1 MTDIKEYI
9 QRNASAFDSAELP
22 EGHEG
27 RFEAKLDA
35 LLSGAESSGREER
48 KRRKTRLGIF
58 SVLTTAAAAA
68 AAVAAVIFINRPER
82 EVDWFAGVADDP
94 VQVYLTYSEKVSA
107 LYEEILS
114 RDLDGRWETT
124 VGSIAGENVAMIDQL
139 PDELDDAAK
148 AAIMKEYYG
157 ELLRGLDKINKIK
170 EL

>member
-1 MTDIKEYI
+1 MTDINEYI
-9 QRNASAFDSAELP
+9 KRNASAFGTAELP

-58 SVLTTAAAAA
+58 SVLTTAAA

-139 PDELDDAAK
+139 PEELDDAAK

>member
-1 MTDIKEYI
+1 M
-9 QRNASAFDSAELP
+9 
-22 EGHEG
+22 
-27 RFEAKLDA
+27 
-35 LLSGAESSGREER
+35 
-48 KRRKTRLGIF
+48 
-58 SVLTTAAAAA
+58 AAV
-68 AAVAAVIFINRPER
+68 VAAVIFTNRPSR

-94 VQVYLTYSEKVSA
+94 VQVYLTYSEKVTA

-124 VGSIAGENVAMIDQL
+124 VGSIAGEKVAMIDQL

-157 ELLRGLDKINKIK
+157 ELLSGLDKINKIK

>member
-27 RFEAKLDA
+27 RFEAKLDT

-48 KRRKTRLGIF
+48 KRRKTRMGIF

-68 AAVAAVIFINRPER
+68 VAAVIFTNRPSR

-94 VQVYLTYSEKVSA
+94 TAVYMAYSEKIAVM
-107 LYEEILS
+107 YEEIFTK
-114 RDLDGRWETT
+114 DLDERWATT
-124 VGSIAGENVAMIDQL
+124 VGSITNENVAMIDQL
-139 PDELDDAAK
+139 PDELDDKTK
-148 AAIMKEYYG
+148 AHILKEYYG
-157 ELLRGLDKINKIK
+157 ELLNGLDKINKIK

>member
-27 RFEAKLDA
+27 RFEAKLDT

-48 KRRKTRLGIF
+48 KRRKTRMGIF
-58 SVLTTAAAAA
+58 SVLTTAAAAV
-68 AAVAAVIFINRPER
+68 VAAVIFIDRPVAG

-94 VQVYLTYSEKVSA
+94 VAVYMAYSEKIAVM
-107 LYEEILS
+107 YEEIFTK
-114 RDLDGRWETT
+114 DLDERWETT
-124 VGSIAGENVAMIDQL
+124 VGSITNENVAMIDQL
-139 PDELDDAAK
+139 PDELDDKTK
-148 AAIMKEYYG
+148 AQILKEYYG
-157 ELLRGLDKINKIK
+157 ELLNGLDKINKIK

>member
-1 MTDIKEYI
+1 M
-9 QRNASAFDSAELP
+9 
-22 EGHEG
+22 
-27 RFEAKLDA
+27 
-35 LLSGAESSGREER
+35 
-48 KRRKTRLGIF
+48 GIF
-58 SVLTTAAAAA
+58 SVLTTAAA

-82 EVDWFAGVADDP
+82 EVDWFTGVADDP

-124 VGSIAGENVAMIDQL
+124 VGSIAGEKVAMIDQL
-139 PDELDDAAK
+139 TDELDDAAK

>member
-27 RFEAKLDA
+27 RFEAKLDT

-48 KRRKTRLGIF
+48 KRRKTRMGIF

-68 AAVAAVIFINRPER
+68 VAAVIFTNRPSR

-94 VQVYLTYSEKVSA
+94 VAVYMAYSEKIAVM
-107 LYEEILS
+107 YEEIFTK
-114 RDLDGRWETT
+114 DLDERWETT
-124 VGSIAGENVAMIDQL
+124 VGSITNENVAMIDQL
-139 PDELDDAAK
+139 PDELDDKTK
-148 AAIMKEYYG
+148 AQILKEYYG
-157 ELLRGLDKINKIK
+157 ELLNGLDKINKIK

>member
-48 KRRKTRLGIF
+48 KRRKTRMGIF
-58 SVLTTAAAAA
+58 SVLTTAAAAT
-68 AAVAAVIFINRPER
+68 VAAVIFIDRPAEG

-94 VQVYLTYSEKVSA
+94 VAVYMAYSEKIAVM
-107 LYEEILS
+107 YEEIFTK
-114 RDLDGRWETT
+114 DLDERWETT
-124 VGSIAGENVAMIDQL
+124 VGSITNENVAMIDQL
-139 PDELDDAAK
+139 PDELDDKTK
-148 AAIMKEYYG
+148 AHILKEYYG
-157 ELLRGLDKINKIK
+157 ELLNGLDKINKIK